1 MVSSLGCQIFAM
13 KMCLHWIWDLGIS
26 VARTIEGDVR
36 SEHPVVMRY
45 LIAGIAIT
53 NQRSSVRCVAQNKMF
68 NSTASSAG
76 FAWGITFAPNATSV
90 MMITGGEENF
100 FHCKRCGIQNPNRML
115 LFNLVEGFTQLC
127 GKSNGSQLPCLL

>member
-1 MVSSLGCQIFAM
+1 MENGFEPGMSNFRHEDVSPL
-13 KMCLHWIWDLGIS
+13 DLGL
-26 VARTIEGDVR
+26 G
-36 SEHPVVMRY
+36 HF
-45 LIAGIAIT
+45 G
-53 NQRSSVRCVAQNKMF
+53 SSVRCVAQNKMF